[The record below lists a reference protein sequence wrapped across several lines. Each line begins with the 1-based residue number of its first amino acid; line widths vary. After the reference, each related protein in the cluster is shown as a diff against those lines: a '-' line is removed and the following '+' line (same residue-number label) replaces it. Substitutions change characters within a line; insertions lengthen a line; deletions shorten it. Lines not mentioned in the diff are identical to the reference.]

1 MTEIVPFDWQRIFI
15 GDAPPLFLLE
25 IAFRTV
31 FMYVFTLLLVR
42 VIGKRGLTQLS
53 PFEYMIIIVLG
64 SAAGDPAFYP
74 DVPLTHAMV
83 VMGVVVSLQKLLE
96 LLTEKNRPLEI
107 AVEGQVRLLVRDG
120 QMLEPALRAEGLSES
135 ELYEELRGAGV
146 ECMGQVR
153 FAYLEPSGRLSVL
166 KDEDR
171 RDGLNLWTADTAL

>member
-15 GDAPPLFLLE
+15 GDAPPLFLFE
-25 IAFRTV
+25 IAFRTL

-83 VMGVVVSLQKLLE
+83 VMGVVVTLQKILE
-96 LLTEKNRPLEI
+96 IITEKNRPLEI
-107 AVEGQVRLLVRDG
+107 AVEGQARLLVRDG
-120 QMLEPALRAEGLSES
+120 QLLMAALAAEKLSKS
-135 ELYEELRGAGV
+135 EVYEELRGADV
-146 ECMGQVR
+146 EFISQVR
-153 FAYLEPSGRLSVL
+153 FAYLEPSGRVSVL
-166 KDEDR
+166 KNEDG
-171 RDGLNLWTADTAL
+171 RDGLNLWTDDTAL